1 MTGLEEWRGIER
13 VPALRSRSV
22 RGLTPMYSAA
32 SPSVSTLRYSFATL
46 GLLAGELDKTV
57 SAQMGHASVDF
68 TKAVYAKVLPEMT
81 QRLSDRLERHLFS
94 DGRTPLAHSEV
105 AGEM

>member
-1 MTGLEEWRGIER
+1 MRAGSGLPIEAGIGGR
-13 VPALRSRSV
+13 VTAN
-22 RGLTPMYSAA
+22 
-32 SPSVSTLRYSFATL
+32 TLRYSFATL

-57 SAQMGHASVDF
+57 SAQMGHARVDF
-68 TKAVYAKVLPEMT
+68 TKDVYQKVLPEMT

-94 DGRTPLAHSEV
+94 TGRTPLAHSEV